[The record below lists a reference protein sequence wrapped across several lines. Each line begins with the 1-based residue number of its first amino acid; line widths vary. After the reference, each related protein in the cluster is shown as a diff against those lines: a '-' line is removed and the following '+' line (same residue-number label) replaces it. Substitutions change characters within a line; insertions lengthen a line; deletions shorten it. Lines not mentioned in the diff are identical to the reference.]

1 MWFCVNNIFA
11 VLAGKLFIMSSFIW
25 VPYFKQ
31 ENRSQILA
39 WFFLS
44 CVKTCTEGQRRWG
57 FLGFFCALGRAQFP
71 CFPFNM
77 SENSTFPAKQYLRT
91 IKGDMDL
98 HTLSSLF
105 PETQESGSVG
115 PTQLRFSCTMSLVI
129 YVM

>member
-1 MWFCVNNIFA
+1 MGSLFQTGKQKPNFGLVFL
-11 VLAGKLFIMSSFIW
+11 VLC
-25 VPYFKQ
+25 
-31 ENRSQILA
+31 ENLHRGTKEVG
-39 WFFLS
+39 FF
-44 CVKTCTEGQRRWG
+44 
-57 FLGFFCALGRAQFP
+57 GFFCALGREQFP

-115 PTQLRFSCTMSLVI
+115 PTQLGFSCTMSLVI